1 MRIAG
6 FARFFVSC
14 PEWGLATAPVQ
25 RRAFNDVDWQGVIVE
40 GLMERFDVRLM
51 WYGDE
56 GRLELFGILK
66 SVQRQKGHQLAY
78 GI

>member
-1 MRIAG
+1 M
-6 FARFFVSC
+6 
-14 PEWGLATAPVQ
+14 
-25 RRAFNDVDWQGVIVE
+25 DWQSVIVE

-56 GRLELFGILK
+56 DGLVLFGILK
-66 SVQRQKGHQLAY
+66 SVQRLKGHQLAY

>member
-1 MRIAG
+1 MLGSHAFLYPALSGVWR
-6 FARFFVSC
+6 R
-14 PEWGLATAPVQ
+14 PLVQ
-25 RRAFNDVDWQGVIVE
+25 RRAFHDVDWQSVIVE
-40 GLMERFDVRLM
+40 GLMERFDVSLM

-56 GRLELFGILK
+56 DGLVLFGILK